1 MNIWCSGG
9 ISEPTLHIRLSPA
22 CFSHTTVSP
31 IINVGRF
38 ILEAIHNLLP
48 FTSVSRVV
56 LSFQE
61 NGMGELNQ
69 PMAMYIMSTIPW
81 ARLSHSRYQVG
92 GRSIIVTGRI
102 REPKKYRRSD
112 RKTLAMRCL

>member
-9 ISEPTLHIRLSPA
+9 ISEPTPHIRLSPA

-69 PMAMYIMSTIPW
+69 PMAMYMSTIPW
-81 ARLSHSRYQVG
+81 ARLSHSRYHVG
-92 GRSIIVTGRI
+92 GRPIVVAGRI
-102 REPKKYRRSD
+102 REPKEYRSSD
-112 RKTLAMRCL
+112 RKILAMGCP